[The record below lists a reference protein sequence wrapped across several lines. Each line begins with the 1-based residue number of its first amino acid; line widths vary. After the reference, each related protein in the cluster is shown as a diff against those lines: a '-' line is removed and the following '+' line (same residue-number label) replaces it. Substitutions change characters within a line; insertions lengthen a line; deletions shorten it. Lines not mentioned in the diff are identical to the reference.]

1 MTIPLLQLNVSQ
13 RNIVSA
19 AARLRPEASS
29 RPRRFVTR
37 RLLDGPKLA
46 FPPRA
51 TYRPRPAI

>member
-1 MTIPLLQLNVSQ
+1 MTISLLQLNVTQ
-13 RNIVSA
+13 RNVISA
-19 AARLRPEASS
+19 AGRLRPYASS
-29 RPRRFVTR
+29 RSRRFVAR

>member
-1 MTIPLLQLNVSQ
+1 MTISLLQLHVTQ
-13 RNIVSA
+13 RNVLSA
-19 AARLRPEASS
+19 AARVRPDASS
-29 RPRRFVTR
+29 RSRRFIAR